1 MGGNMSTTTA
11 KLFWSGH
18 SQAIRLPRLFRLEGS
33 EVRIE
38 KQGNRL
44 IIEPIE
50 NDWDFLDKL
59 QSVDDD
65 FVQATKAVRQTV
77 AQERDWSEIE

>member
-1 MGGNMSTTTA
+1 MSIATE

-33 EVRIE
+33 EVCIE

-59 QSVDDD
+59 QPVDDD
-65 FVQATKAVRQTV
+65 FVHAIKTIQ
-77 AQERDWSEIE
+77 DWEV

>member
-1 MGGNMSTTTA
+1 MSTTTA

-18 SQAIRLPRLFRLEGS
+18 SQAIRLPRMFRLEGS

-50 NDWDFLDKL
+50 NDRDFLDKL

>member
-1 MGGNMSTTTA
+1 MSTTTA

-38 KQGNRL
+38 KRGNRL

>member
-1 MGGNMSTTTA
+1 MSIATA

>member
-1 MGGNMSTTTA
+1 MSVTTA

-18 SQAIRLPRLFRLEGS
+18 SQAIRLPKLFRFEGS

-44 IIEPIE
+44 IIEPIVD
-50 NDWDFLDKL
+50 NWDFLDDL
-59 QSVDDD
+59 SPVDNA
-65 FVQATKAVRQTV
+65 FIEATHNFRQEL
-77 AQERDWSEIE
+77 AQERDWSELE

>member
-1 MGGNMSTTTA
+1 MSIATA

-59 QSVDDD
+59 QPVDDD
-65 FVQATKAVRQTV
+65 FVQATKSVRQTV

>member
-1 MGGNMSTTTA
+1 MSTTTA

>member
-1 MGGNMSTTTA
+1 MSTTTA

-77 AQERDWSEIE
+77 AQERDWSEVE